1 MHGHEPYDVFLHKI
15 AGFLGSYYLLLSLM
29 NLVMAFILWQ
39 RPNQRTLFRLPGM
52 KVPVTDAFVWLLVS
66 LAFLLIAPLA
76 YSGDPAIVS
85 FITVPAAAR
94 AAINRAMNPTIY
106 ITGTFVLLLVLFL
119 LRRFFV
125 RPMVAWALLNL
136 SLLLMGMS
144 IPDQNFAQIVTKPD
158 NVPIVSMIFLLGFFT
173 WL

>member
-106 ITGTFVLLLVLFL
+106 ITGTVVLLLVLFL
-119 LRRFFV
+119 LRRVFV
-125 RPMVAWALLNL
+125 RPAGGWALVTFA
-136 SLLLMGMS
+136 LLVVGMS
-144 IPDQNFAQIVTKPD
+144 RPDQNFSGIVAEAGDGPR
-158 NVPIVSMIFLLGFFT
+158 VAV
-173 WL
+173 